1 MADGEDFYQTLGV
14 PRNASQDEIQRAY
27 RQLAR
32 TYHPDINHDPGAE
45 DRFKEVSEA
54 YDVLSDPQT
63 RRRYDAFGRDFRQVP
78 EDVDPETWR
87 RSQAGAR
94 AGAGRGG
101 GRTRSSAGTGGFD
114 FNSGGFS
121 SGGDIDIDDLLGG
134 IFGGRG
140 GGFGS
145 RRGFGPIPGADQE
158 AEIELT
164 VEEAYQGG
172 RRSITLTGGDGTR
185 RSFDV
190 TIPPGVTDG
199 QRIRLAGQGGRGSD
213 GARNGDLYL
222 IVRIAPHP
230 RYRLE
235 GRDLHVELRLAPWEA
250 ALGTSVALD
259 TPGGEVKVKVP
270 GGTSSGRRIRL
281 RGRGLPNPKGK
292 AGDLFAEARI
302 MVPAQALAR
311 RTTAVRAAGRGIRLR
326 SEGTAVTESRAV
338 TYAIVRAPRLSLEEF
353 AVVTGLHPD
362 LIRRLVA
369 LGLIDARR
377 DSAGELWFS
386 RSQLAAVARV
396 QRLRAGF
403 ALNYAA
409 IGLVTDLL
417 DRIAVLETALRGAQ
431 RPGR

>member
-1 MADGEDFYQTLGV
+1 MADGADFYQTLGV

-94 AGAGRGG
+94 AGAGGG
-101 GRTRSSAGTGGFD
+101 RGRTRSSAGTGGFD
-114 FNSGGFS
+114 FNSGGFG

-164 VEEAYQGG
+164 VEEAYHGG
-172 RRSITLTGGDGTR
+172 RRSIALTGGDGTR

-213 GARNGDLYL
+213 GAPNGDLYL
-222 IVRIAPHP
+222 IARIAPHP

-235 GRDLHVELRLAPWEA
+235 GRDLYVELRLAPWEA

-259 TPGGEVKVKVP
+259 TPGGEIKVKVP

-302 MVPAQALAR
+302 MVPPKL
-311 RTTAVRAAGRGIRLR
+311 
-326 SEGTAVTESRAV
+326 SRA
-338 TYAIVRAPRLSLEEF
+338 E
-353 AVVTGLHPD
+353 
-362 LIRRLVA
+362 RRLF
-369 LGLIDARR
+369 
-377 DSAGELWFS
+377 E
-386 RSQLAAVARV
+386 QLAAESDFDP
-396 QRLRAGF
+396 RA
-403 ALNYAA
+403 
-409 IGLVTDLL
+409 
-417 DRIAVLETALRGAQ
+417 Q
-431 RPGR
+431 P